1 MDNHTIFVK
10 AQCSYKTKNGR
21 CKRTTVVTHPY
32 CGYHT
37 KTVLGFI
44 VAPSQIKMAGLG
56 LYTTKEIKKGAIV
69 CEYKGEKLTTDQ
81 YNRRYAKDD
90 YGAYGMAAKR
100 NLVLDA
106 RKTSS
111 GIARYICDYTGSGKK
126 PNVEYQ
132 GSKDI
137 VEVVAL
143 RKILPGEELL
153 VDYGSDIRKAMGI
166 EK

>member
-10 AQCSYKTKNGR
+10 TQCAFKTDKGR
-21 CKRTTVVTHPY
+21 CRRMTVLTHPY
-32 CGYHT
+32 CALHT
-37 KTVLGFI
+37 KKILGFI

-56 LYTTKEIKKGAIV
+56 LYTTREIKKGTIV
-69 CEYKGEKLTTDQ
+69 CEYKGEKLTSDQ
-81 YNRRYAKDD
+81 YNRRYAKED
-90 YGAYGMAAKR
+90 YGAYGMSVKR

-106 RKTSS
+106 RKTSA

-153 VDYGSDIRKAMGI
+153 VDYGKEIRKAMGI